1 MVLPTGDFIV
11 TEDVEVIDPLTLA
24 TKTYRLDFE
33 KGRCAGMID
42 DIEALKQWIFKA
54 LSTIRFKHII
64 YSDEYGFEEMIGKE
78 IIYVKAELPRRIKE
92 TLFVNE
98 RITAIEDMTMVFEGD
113 QCTSKFTCI
122 SVYGKFPMEV
132 DINV

>member
-11 TEDVEVIDPLTLA
+11 TEDVEVIDPLTLP

-78 IIYVKAELPRRIKE
+78 KIYVKAELPRRIKE

-113 QCTSKFTCI
+113 QCTSEFTCI